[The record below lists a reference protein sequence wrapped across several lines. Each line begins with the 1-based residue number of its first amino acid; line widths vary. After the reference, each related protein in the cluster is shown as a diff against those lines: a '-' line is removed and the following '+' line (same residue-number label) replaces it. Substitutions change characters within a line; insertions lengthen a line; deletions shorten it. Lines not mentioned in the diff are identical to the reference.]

1 MNFEDIRPYKDNEVA
16 EKLPQLLN
24 EAQFQGA
31 LSSIH
36 PDLPFELLKKQL
48 LQISSIKELQAK
60 MIVPALENFLK
71 NTVTKLNNKGLE
83 KLDKNQNYLFV
94 STHRDIVMDSALMNY
109 ILLKNGFNTA
119 EIAIGDNL
127 LSIPWVV
134 DLVKLNK
141 SFIVKRS
148 LPNEQ
153 KLDASLQLSAYI
165 SHTLK
170 EKKESIWIAQRSGR
184 SKDGNDLTNP
194 SLLKM
199 FYLAEDS
206 TPFYEHI
213 QSLNICPVS
222 IAYEYN
228 PCDYLT
234 IPELIQTAKGEKY
247 VKAPKEDVTHMLTGI
262 QGYKGQ
268 VTVSF
273 GKPINS
279 EIEEL
284 KDIKNRNAFFNALAQ
299 RIDAE
304 IHQTYELMP
313 SNYIAYDLLNEKA
326 TFQKHYSAE
335 QKQGFIE
342 YMENRLK
349 KVEEEEALKRKAFL
363 GAYANPV
370 KNQIANL

>member
-1 MNFEDIRPYKDNEVA
+1 MSFDDIRPYKDNEVP
-16 EKLPQLLN
+16 EKLAQLLN
-24 EAQFQGA
+24 ETQFQGA

-36 PDLPFELLKKQL
+36 PEIPFELLKKQL

-71 NTVTKLNNKGLE
+71 KTVKNLDSKGLDN
-83 KLDKNQNYLFV
+83 LDKNQNYLFV

-109 ILLKNGFNTA
+109 VLLKNGFNTA

-199 FYLAEDS
+199 FYLAEN
-206 TPFYEHI
+206 TAPFYEHI

-228 PCDYLT
+228 PCDVLT
-234 IPELIQTAKGEKY
+234 IPELIQTSKGEKY
-247 VKAPKEDVTHMLTGI
+247 VKAPMEDVTHMLTGI
-262 QGYKGQ
+262 QGYKGN

-279 EIEEL
+279 SLDDL
-284 KDIKNRNAFFNALAQ
+284 KEIKNRNVFFNTLAQ

-313 SNYIAYDLLNEKA
+313 SNYIASDLLNASNEYKAKYLDEEKESFSDYMNKRLSKVA
-326 TFQKHYSAE
+326 AAE
-335 QKQGFIE
+335 E
-342 YMENRLK
+342 
-349 KVEEEEALKRKAFL
+349 LKRNLFL
-363 GAYANPV
+363 RVYANPV
-370 KNQIANL
+370 KNSKK